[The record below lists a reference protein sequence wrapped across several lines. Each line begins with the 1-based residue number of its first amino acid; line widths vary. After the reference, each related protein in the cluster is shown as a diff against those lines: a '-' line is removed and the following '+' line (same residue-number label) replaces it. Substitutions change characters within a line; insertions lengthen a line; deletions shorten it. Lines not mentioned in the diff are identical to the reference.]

1 LPGPIPASL
10 SAHLICSLEG
20 CLQAQT
26 KESTLTAQEIQSTA
40 DLETSR
46 YANREWNFSR

>member
-1 LPGPIPASL
+1 M
-10 SAHLICSLEG
+10 
-20 CLQAQT
+20 
-26 KESTLTAQEIQSTA
+26 ESTLTAQETQSAA